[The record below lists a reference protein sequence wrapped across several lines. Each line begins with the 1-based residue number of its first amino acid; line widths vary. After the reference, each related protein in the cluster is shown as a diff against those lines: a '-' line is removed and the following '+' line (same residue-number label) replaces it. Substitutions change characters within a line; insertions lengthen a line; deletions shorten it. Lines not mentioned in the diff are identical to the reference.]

1 MFNLIRGVPTYLA
14 EGEASTCNMEF
25 MASFNLKPS
34 EFRVNSFEHLFASMI
49 ALEPSERITA
59 EQALAHQWLNT
70 DVATKQEVLTYM
82 TGREQ
87 QL

>member
-1 MFNLIRGVPTYLA
+1 
-14 EGEASTCNMEF
+14 
-25 MASFNLKPS
+25 
-34 EFRVNSFEHLFASMI
+34 MI

-70 DVATKQEVLTYM
+70 DVATKEEVLTYM

-87 QL
+87 QLQNLH